1 MDNSDQPAADPVE
14 VTRLLQRVSAGD
26 SAATNDLLPL
36 IYQELRARAGAYF
49 RGQPANQ
56 TLQPTALVHEAYL
69 KLINASDGVWKSRA
83 HFSAVAAMAMRQ
95 ILTDH
100 ARKRVANQRAQQA
113 REQAT
118 CIPTPSNDS
127 LVDVL
132 AVDEALSRLSNLN
145 PEQARIVELRFYGG
159 LSMQEL
165 AEVLNTSLSSVE
177 REWRNVRAWLLLELR
192 EGNA

>member
-1 MDNSDQPAADPVE
+1 MENSDPPSADPAE
-14 VTRLLQRVSAGD
+14 VTLLLQRVSAGD
-26 SAATNDLLPL
+26 SGAAGDLLPL

-49 RGQPANQ
+49 RGQPANH

-69 KLINASDGVWKSRA
+69 KLINASDSSWKSHA

-100 ARKRVANQRAQQA
+100 ARKRIANQRAQQA
-113 REQAT
+113 REEVT
-118 CIPTPSNDS
+118 CIPTPSSDS

-132 AVDEALSRLSNLN
+132 AVDDALSKLSKLS
-145 PEQARIVELRFYGG
+145 PQQARLVELRFYGG

-177 REWRNVRAWLLLELR
+177 REWRKVRAWLLLELR
-192 EGNA
+192 EGIA